1 VWWIVD
7 RIRDLA
13 VLSVRRAC
21 GFAVIAI
28 CTVMAGLLYDPL
40 LAIRVGAFLTTG
52 GLAVLLY
59 KAHEAPRRDHR
70 KTELWL
76 LLGRDAGMPE
86 AVAGKVINNTLRDVY
101 IEHARY
107 AATLAL
113 VLWAATLLGRLAA

>member
-1 VWWIVD
+1 MD
-7 RIRDLA
+7 RIRNLA

-28 CTVMAGLLYDPL
+28 CTIMSGLLYDPL
-40 LAIRVGAFLTTG
+40 LAIRVGAFFISV
-52 GLAVLLY
+52 GLLVLLY
-59 KAHEAPRRDHR
+59 KAYEAPRRDHR

-86 AVAGKVINNTLRDVY
+86 ASAGRVINNILREVY

-107 AATLAL
+107 AATIAL
-113 VLWAATLLGRLAA
+113 VLWIATLIGRLAA